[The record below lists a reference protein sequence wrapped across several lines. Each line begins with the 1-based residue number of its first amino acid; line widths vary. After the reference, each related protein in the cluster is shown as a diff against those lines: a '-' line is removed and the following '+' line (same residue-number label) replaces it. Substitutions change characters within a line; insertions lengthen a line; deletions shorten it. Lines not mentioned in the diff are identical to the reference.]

1 MSSTIIEDLY
11 EGTLDR
17 VAWDRA
23 ILSIVDSVRAS
34 GAMLFAFNPSTGG
47 VLRDEQHRVDPKVVA
62 DYANY
67 WTFED
72 HRRKYALTLP
82 VGEPGT
88 EVSLRIPLK
97 DSRIYNELLLPV
109 DMPHFMPA
117 WLHKSPQKAVA
128 LSLQGSLKRGPFESR
143 DIERV
148 RVVLPHLA
156 RALEIRDRLEAAEV
170 RATNLSSVLDV
181 TTFGVIV
188 LDADQKII
196 EANAVAS
203 ALMQKECGL
212 NLGPDGVLETGRGES
227 HHLASWLL
235 GGAAP
240 NRIADTLLHIPREG
254 KLPLSVLATPI
265 SKVRTAWIAGEP
277 AWLLLLFDPERR
289 VTFNTQILVKD
300 LGLSRRE
307 AQVASLL
314 AAGLNV
320 AEISRRLHITVHT
333 VRAQLKSAFQKTGC
347 RSQTD
352 LTRRILLGPGL
363 IPLT

>member
-1 MSSTIIEDLY
+1 VSSQIIEDLY

-17 VAWDRA
+17 AAWDRA
-23 ILSIVDSVRAS
+23 MLSIADSVRAS

-47 VLRDEQHRVDPKVVA
+47 VLRDEHHRVDPQAVM

-72 HRRKYALTLP
+72 VRREYALTLP

-88 EVSLRIPLK
+88 EVSLQIPLK
-97 DSRIYNELLLPV
+97 GSRIYNEMLVPIDL
-109 DMPHFMPA
+109 PHFMPA

-128 LSLQGSLKRGPFESR
+128 LSLQGSHKRGPFESQ
-143 DIERV
+143 DIERI
-148 RVVLPHLA
+148 RHILPHLA

-170 RATNLSSVLDV
+170 RTANFAQVLDV
-181 TTFGVIV
+181 TTFGVVV
-188 LDADQKII
+188 LDAQQRVI
-196 EANAVAS
+196 EINSVAS
-203 ALMQKECGL
+203 DMMQRDCGL
-212 NLGPDGVLETGRGES
+212 SFARDGAIGSARGDS
-227 HHLASWLL
+227 HHKLANWLL
-235 GGAAP
+235 GGMAP
-240 NRIADTLLHIPREG
+240 NRASDTLLHIPRAG
-254 KLPLSVLATPI
+254 KLPLSILATPI
-265 SKVRTAWIAGEP
+265 SKVRTSWITGEP

-289 VTFNTQILVKD
+289 LTFNTQLLVKD

-320 AEISRRLHITVHT
+320 AEISRRLHVTVHT
-333 VRAQLKSAFQKTGC
+333 VRGQLKSAFQKTGC

-352 LTRRILLGPGL
+352 LTRRVLLGPGL
-363 IPLT
+363 TP